1 MDLSPCA
8 DLLEQLDGMGAAV
21 LVDGVDPNH
30 RDYRLTANESFNTP
44 FIVEV
49 PTTIDTNGYILTG
62 SKTTAVQVIA
72 PGTLSIIGRGTILS
86 RAASGVEVQPNGI
99 LRVEDPDVSIKGTT
113 YGLEVASGA
122 DVKLSAGLYQ
132 GLTAAIKVADDDFA
146 ALLEPGYAYFNEDGQ
161 LIPLAD
167 MATAKTVRVG
177 QCTDH
182 SDKSYSHDPGTT
194 THTWTCDAC
203 GITESKP
210 CTFDF
215 QQDGTGTCV
224 CGNGVKI
231 VVDESDLT
239 DLVYDGTIQPEDV
252 DITVTLTD
260 GSSRELVK
268 DTDYTVN
275 YEPRKDAGEITMTVT
290 GINFSGTFTKT
301 YTVSQDRPVL
311 EWDTTAKPVPVEV
324 DYDGQPVEAGDLP
337 PVKINILS
345 TEDNL
350 EEHLQYSHKKQA
362 DADYTDGLPTNAGTY
377 DVIVSLPEMQNFE
390 AAVSDP
396 LTLTIRKIS
405 PIITPP
411 AAVKP
416 VYNGAEQELVT
427 AGTLDPAAI
436 ADSLEIKFATNE
448 NGPYSTD
455 IPKGTNAG
463 DYQVWYKVEVTDN
476 YTAVGPTEISDVEI
490 QRKQL
495 TPDVTLSEYKYLY
508 DNGYKEPKVTVKDGD
523 TVLPTSEY
531 SVVYENNRD
540 VSTADKP
547 AKVVVTDKTGGN
559 YDIQRVEVHFEIT
572 LRQQEALSITKKPD
586 TVTYGDHFT
595 LETSGGSGNGLI
607 TWEITPVDGA
617 TVATVDQDS
626 GQVSIIGDGK
636 ATVKATKSGKDPVT
650 GVTNYEDAI
659 AFWTLTASKKS
670 VTATVTAEDKDYDGD
685 DEATVHAVVEQ
696 GVLPGDVIDI
706 QGLTGTFD
714 DENAGVDKP
723 VTVDITGATIT
734 GKNSEHYDV
743 SYSSTTVKATIRK
756 AIAKITTAPVPAT
769 LTYDGTERDLIATAA
784 VLTPPMCR
792 WNTP

>member
-239 DLVYDGTIQPEDV
+239 DLVYDGTIQP
-252 DITVTLTD
+252 
-260 GSSRELVK
+260 
-268 DTDYTVN
+268 
-275 YEPRKDAGEITMTVT
+275 A
-290 GINFSGTFTKT
+290 
-301 YTVSQDRPVL
+301 Q
-311 EWDTTAKPVPVEV
+311 
-324 DYDGQPVEAGDLP
+324 LP
-337 PVKINILS
+337 
-345 TEDNL
+345 
-350 EEHLQYSHKKQA
+350 
-362 DADYTDGLPTNAGTY
+362 
-377 DVIVSLPEMQNFE
+377 
-390 AAVSDP
+390 
-396 LTLTIRKIS
+396 
-405 PIITPP
+405 
-411 AAVKP
+411 
-416 VYNGAEQELVT
+416 
-427 AGTLDPAAI
+427 
-436 ADSLEIKFATNE
+436 
-448 NGPYSTD
+448 
-455 IPKGTNAG
+455 
-463 DYQVWYKVEVTDN
+463 
-476 YTAVGPTEISDVEI
+476 
-490 QRKQL
+490 
-495 TPDVTLSEYKYLY
+495 
-508 DNGYKEPKVTVKDGD
+508 
-523 TVLPTSEY
+523 
-531 SVVYENNRD
+531 
-540 VSTADKP
+540 
-547 AKVVVTDKTGGN
+547 
-559 YDIQRVEVHFEIT
+559 
-572 LRQQEALSITKKPD
+572 
-586 TVTYGDHFT
+586 
-595 LETSGGSGNGLI
+595 
-607 TWEITPVDGA
+607 
-617 TVATVDQDS
+617 
-626 GQVSIIGDGK
+626 
-636 ATVKATKSGKDPVT
+636 
-650 GVTNYEDAI
+650 
-659 AFWTLTASKKS
+659 
-670 VTATVTAEDKDYDGD
+670 
-685 DEATVHAVVEQ
+685 
-696 GVLPGDVIDI
+696 
-706 QGLTGTFD
+706 
-714 DENAGVDKP
+714 
-723 VTVDITGATIT
+723 
-734 GKNSEHYDV
+734 
-743 SYSSTTVKATIRK
+743 
-756 AIAKITTAPVPAT
+756 
-769 LTYDGTERDLIATAA
+769 
-784 VLTPPMCR
+784 
-792 WNTP
+792 